1 MEQLVE
7 IINMQKN
14 YAEMRVIMKKRL
26 MQLISMMLAVALV
39 FSVSSNTYA
48 TNDIEEAKKEKEEL
62 ENKLKN
68 TQAALNDLESL
79 KGDAEAYIK
88 KMDGYMENLTNHI
101 YELEQQAQEKQNE
114 ITAKQAEIDDMQ
126 RQIDEQYASMKL
138 RIQYMYENGEVSYL
152 SMFFESQ
159 DMSDFLNRAEYL
171 TEITEYDRNMLD
183 KLKDAKDSLNI
194 AKANLDNELAQLNEL
209 LKETEE
215 ERAAADVLVQAKE
228 QELATTNSDIISKE
242 EAIKRQ
248 KEDIAAAEA
257 LIKEL
262 EEIERKRKEEEE
274 RRRLEQLQQQQVTYT
289 GGSMMWPLPG
299 KTYISSYFGNR
310 ADPFTGLTAYHS
322 GIDIPAPTGT
332 EIHAACGGE
341 IAWAYYSS
349 SAGNWVGIDHGN
361 GLYTIYMHMSKILV
375 TEGQQVQ
382 TGDVIGLVGST
393 GRSTGSHLH
402 LSVRLNGA
410 YVEPLNYVSPN

>member
-1 MEQLVE
+1 
-7 IINMQKN
+7 
-14 YAEMRVIMKKRL
+14 MRKRL
-26 MQLISMMLAVALV
+26 LQCVGLLLAISLV
-39 FSVSSNTYA
+39 FTAASNTYA
-48 TNDIEEAKKEKEEL
+48 TKDIDEAKKEKEQL
-62 ENKLKN
+62 ENELKD
-68 TQAALNDLESL
+68 TETALNNLEAL

-88 KMDGYMENLTNHI
+88 KMDGYLENLTNHI
-101 YELEQQAQEKQNE
+101 YELEKQAQEKQSQISQKE
-114 ITAKQAEIDDMQ
+114 AEIEDMQ
-126 RQIDEQYASMKL
+126 NQINEQYAAMKL
-138 RIQYMYENGEVSYL
+138 RIQYMYENGEISYL
-152 SMFFESQ
+152 TMFFEAQ

-183 KLKDAKDSLNI
+183 KLQDAKDSLDI
-194 AKANLDNELAQLNEL
+194 AKANLDMELAGLNEL
-209 LKETEE
+209 LKEAED
-215 ERAAADVLVQAKE
+215 ERAAAEVLVAAKE
-228 QELATTNSDIISKE
+228 QELDATNSDILTKE

-248 KEDIAAAEA
+248 KEDIAAMES

-274 RRRLEQLQQQQVTYT
+274 RRRQQQQVTYT

-299 KTYISSYFGNR
+299 RTYISSYFGNR
-310 ADPFTGLTAYHS
+310 ADPFTGITSYHS

-341 IAWAYYSS
+341 VAWAYYSS
-349 SAGNWVGIDHGN
+349 TAGNWVGIDHGN
-361 GLYTIYMHMSKILV
+361 GLYTVYMHMSKILV

-393 GRSTGSHLH
+393 GRSTGPHLH